1 MFGEAAQQLISQK
14 KQNENAERLNNMMSE
29 QQIVEADK
37 ARANQIA
44 SQMAQMMERQRQI
57 MRDENSQLINA
68 KKN

>member
-14 KQNENAERLNNMMSE
+14 KQNENAERFNNMMSE

-44 SQMAQMMERQRQI
+44 SQKAQMMERQRQI

>member
-14 KQNENAERLNNMMSE
+14 KQNENAERFNNMMSE

-44 SQMAQMMERQRQI
+44 SQKAQMMERQRQI

-68 KKN
+68 RKN

>member
-14 KQNENAERLNNMMSE
+14 NQNENAERFNNMMSE

-44 SQMAQMMERQRQI
+44 SQKAQMMERQRQI

>member
-1 MFGEAAQQLISQK
+1 
-14 KQNENAERLNNMMSE
+14 MMSE

-44 SQMAQMMERQRQI
+44 SQKAQMMERQRQI

>member
-44 SQMAQMMERQRQI
+44 SQKAQMMERQRQI

>member
-14 KQNENAERLNNMMSE
+14 KQNENAERFNNMMSE

-44 SQMAQMMERQRQI
+44 SQKAQMMERQRQI
-57 MRDENSQLINA
+57 MRDENSQLVNA
-68 KKN
+68 RKN